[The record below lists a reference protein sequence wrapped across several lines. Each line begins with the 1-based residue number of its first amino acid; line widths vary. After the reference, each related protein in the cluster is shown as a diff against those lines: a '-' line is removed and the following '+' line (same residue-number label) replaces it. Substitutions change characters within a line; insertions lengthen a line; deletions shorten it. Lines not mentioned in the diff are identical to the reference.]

1 MLKRDKIL
9 LVIFFLVIVIIF
21 IIIVVAIR
29 NFFSELFEAFLQM
42 VSERSGCEG
51 SEETYL
57 VFASLLLEVT

>member
-9 LVIFFLVIVIIF
+9 LVVFFLVIVIVF
-21 IIIVVAIR
+21 IIVIVIR

-57 VFASLLLEVT
+57 VFASLLLEVS